1 MKSPLMFFVQSGG
14 GFTAYNFFQYM
25 IGVLIIAGFTI
36 AYKLIFRTPW
46 RDPKLVDCVTGRR
59 ILSVEEINQLDE
71 YYKMSKWRRFLAY
84 VQLW

>member
-1 MKSPLMFFVQSGG
+1 MKSLLMFFVQSGG
-14 GFTAYNFFQYM
+14 GFAAYNFFQYM

-36 AYKLIFRTPW
+36 AYKLIFRTRW

-71 YYKMSKWRRFLAY
+71 YYKMSKWRRLFAY